1 MSKHKFMI
9 YFLTTTLVLPTFT
22 TSIAHAE
29 DTNEDAKM
37 KSSSTQEE
45 QIDHNEYVNDNNI
58 NEASQ
63 PDDTQSD
70 NTFSE
75 APTKED
81 SKNKIKR
88 ENLSHQIRH
97 QRRKMMTT
105 QAYLAVIKSVIK
117 IQITLTVHP
126 FLQSLTQLILV
137 VYLLLT
143 FKS

>member
-45 QIDHNEYVNDNNI
+45 QTDHNEYVNDNNI

-88 ENLSHQIRH
+88 ENSKSSNTSSEEKDDDNTSVSRSH
-97 QRRKMMTT
+97 K
-105 QAYLAVIKSVIK
+105 A
-117 IQITLTVHP
+117 
-126 FLQSLTQLILV
+126 
-137 VYLLLT
+137 
-143 FKS
+143 

>member
-1 MSKHKFMI
+1 M
-9 YFLTTTLVLPTFT
+9 PTFT

-29 DTNEDAKM
+29 DTNEDDKM

-45 QIDHNEYVNDNNI
+45 QTNHNEDVNDNNT

-70 NTFSE
+70 NTSSE

-88 ENLSHQIRH
+88 ESLSHQIRH

-126 FLQSLTQLILV
+126 FSNL
-137 VYLLLT
+137 
-143 FKS
+143 